1 MGTSLMRLSEAVWA
15 TTERDIAERVL
26 LILREEKY
34 WIKHTFSQGQR
45 RCLVGAADDAGVST
59 PYWIIEGFLDR
70 CAEIIREQYPERYCR
85 DPGTRP
91 GTRTGYTIASFND
104 DDRTTY
110 DDIRTVIEKVIAH
123 G

>member
-1 MGTSLMRLSEAVWA
+1 MGTSLMVPSQAVWA

-59 PYWIIEGFLDR
+59 PYWITEGFLDR
-70 CAEIIREQYPERYCR
+70 CAEIIREQYPERYHR
-85 DPGTRP
+85 DP

-110 DDIRTVIEKVIAH
+110 DDIRTVIEKVIAN

>member
-1 MGTSLMRLSEAVWA
+1 METSLMVPSQAVWA

-34 WIKHTFSQGQR
+34 WIKHTFSRGQR
-45 RCLVGAADDAGVST
+45 RCLAGAADDAGVYT

-70 CAEIIREQYPERYCR
+70 CAEIIREQYPERYR
-85 DPGTRP
+85 RNPVNGSGLTVV
-91 GTRTGYTIASFND
+91 GFND

-110 DDIRTVIEKVIAH
+110 PDIRTVIEKVIAN